1 MDYKELNDNEL
12 VYLCAEHN
20 EEANNL
26 LVNKYKNCIIQ
37 IIKDYMKE
45 YNVLGIE
52 INDLYQE
59 GLIGLLHA
67 ISTFDPKRDV
77 LFYTYANACIK
88 TSIFSAIRKTF
99 GKKTRILNNSYSLD
113 KLYNNGETTLYE
125 MFKDESFEPNKLLLN
140 EEEEKELVNTIRS
153 KLSKNELNIFNLKLS
168 GLSNTEISK
177 LIDKDKKYVE
187 NTIFRISKKYK
198 ELI

>member
-45 YNVLGIE
+45 YNV
-52 INDLYQE
+52 
-59 GLIGLLHA
+59 
-67 ISTFDPKRDV
+67 
-77 LFYTYANACIK
+77 YTYANACIK